1 MPNPNA
7 RVDPELGDLLG
18 PLAGLTQPPAS
29 FKVPKSDDTSV
40 SINYL
45 INSNIRG
52 LLGLDDMTPEQV
64 ELLRMLLSFSNVGKE

>member
-18 PLAGLTQPPAS
+18 PLAGLTQPPTA
-29 FKVPKSDDTSV
+29 FKAPKNDDTSV

-52 LLGLDDMTPEQV
+52 LLKSEDLTPDQV
-64 ELLRMLLSFSNVGKE
+64 SLLSLLLAHRKEE